1 MDLALS
7 ARRGINGPRSALHC
21 SVIGISDFIRHSSFG
36 FRHSRAA
43 GDFIIPAQQAEPI
56 INIGRGDP

>member
-1 MDLALS
+1 MFALS
-7 ARRGINGPRSALHC
+7 PHRGMNDFYICLH

-43 GDFIIPAQQAEPI
+43 GDFVIPAQRAEPI
-56 INIGRGDP
+56 INIGRDGP